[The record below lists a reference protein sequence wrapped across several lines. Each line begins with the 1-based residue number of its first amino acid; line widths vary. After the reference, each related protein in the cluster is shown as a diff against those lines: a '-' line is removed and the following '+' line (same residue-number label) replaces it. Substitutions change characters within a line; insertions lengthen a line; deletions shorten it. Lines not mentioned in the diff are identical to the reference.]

1 MIADVLIPHAVQ
13 TSSEPGVLGTMQ
25 DGALQLLLRWVHV
38 VAGVLWI
45 GLLYFFNWVNG
56 PFEGKLDGP
65 TKKLVVPELRPR
77 ALFFF
82 RWGAAYTWISG
93 ILLLGLLYYHAS
105 GGSLNGN
112 FWADA
117 GNAAVDG
124 KSITDSLI
132 ALGLVIV
139 LFPVYDMIAKALAK
153 SPMAA
158 LWVWYLVALG
168 FAALMQYWLKASD
181 RAIYIHVGALFG
193 TMMAANV
200 WMRIWPNQK
209 KIIAAIKGGTAPD
222 AAWVGLAGLRSK
234 HNTFMSMP
242 LLLLMISVHM
252 TYMLGQHQ
260 ATAVIAGVLVVAYF
274 ATDWIYKVSAK
285 VPGM

>member
-13 TSSEPGVLGTMQ
+13 TSAEPGVLGTMQ
-25 DGALQLLLRWVHV
+25 DGALQLLFRWIHV

-65 TKKLVVPELRPR
+65 TKKIVVPELRPR

-105 GGSLNGN
+105 GDSLNGN
-112 FWADA
+112 FWGAGADGLA
-117 GNAAVDG
+117 GQSTG
-124 KSITDSLI
+124 KSFI
-132 ALGLVIV
+132 ALALVV
-139 LFPVYDMIAKALAK
+139 LLFPVYDIVAKSLAK

-168 FAALMQYWLKASD
+168 FAAFLQYWMKASD

-209 KIIAAIKGGTAPD
+209 KIIGAIKGGQAPD
-222 AAWVGLAGLRSK
+222 AAWVGMAGLRSK

-260 ATAVIAGVLVVAYF
+260 ATAVIAGVLVVGYL

>member
-1 MIADVLIPHAVQ
+1 MIVETLNTVVVAQPA
-13 TSSEPGVLGTMQ
+13 EPGVLGTMQ
-25 DGALQLLLRWVHV
+25 DGALQLLFRWIHV

-65 TKKLVVPELRPR
+65 TKKIVVPELRPR

-105 GGSLNGN
+105 GGALNGN
-112 FWADA
+112 FWANASDA
-117 GNAAVDG
+117 AADG
-124 KSITDSLI
+124 RTTVFSLI
-132 ALGLVIV
+132 ALGLVLV
-139 LFPVYDMIAKALAK
+139 LFPVYDMIAKALSK
-153 SPMAA
+153 SRPAS

-168 FAALMQYWLKASD
+168 YAAMMQYWLGASD

-209 KIIAAIKGGTAPD
+209 RIITAIKGGQAPD
-222 AAWVGLAGLRSK
+222 AAWVGLAGLRSR

-252 TYMLGQHQ
+252 PYMLGQHQ
-260 ATAVIAGVLVVAYF
+260 ATAVIAGVLVVGYL

-285 VPGM
+285 VPGF

>member
-1 MIADVLIPHAVQ
+1 MIADALIPHAIQ

-25 DGALQLLLRWVHV
+25 DGAIQLLLRWIHV

-65 TKKLVVPELRPR
+65 TKKIVVPELRPR

-93 ILLLGLLYYHAS
+93 LLLVGLLYYHAKP
-105 GGSLNGN
+105 GTLNAN
-112 FWADA
+112 FWGAGAD
-117 GNAAVDG
+117 GLSGQSTV
-124 KSITDSLI
+124 KSLI
-132 ALGLVIV
+132 ALALVV
-139 LFPVYDMIAKALAK
+139 LLFPVYDLIAKSLSK
-153 SPMAA
+153 SPMAG
-158 LWVWYLVALG
+158 LWVWYVVALG
-168 FAALMQYWLKASD
+168 YAAFLQYWMKASD
-181 RAIYIHVGALFG
+181 RATFIHVGALFG

-209 KIIAAIKGGTAPD
+209 RIIGAIKGGTAPD
-222 AAWVGLAGLRSK
+222 AAWVGMAGLRSK

-260 ATAVIAGVLVVAYF
+260 ATAVIAGSLVIAYLV
-274 ATDWIYKVSAK
+274 TDWIYKAAAK

>member
-1 MIADVLIPHAVQ
+1 MIADVLILHAVQ

-25 DGALQLLLRWVHV
+25 DGAIQLLLRWIHV

-56 PFEGKLDGP
+56 PFEGKLDGA
-65 TKKLVVPELRPR
+65 TKKIVVPELRPR

-82 RWGAAYTWISG
+82 RWGAAYTWITG
-93 ILLLGLLYYHAS
+93 LLLVGLLYYHAK
-105 GGSLNGN
+105 GGALNAN
-112 FWADA
+112 FWGVGAD
-117 GNAAVDG
+117 GLSGQSVG
-124 KSITDSLI
+124 KSFI
-132 ALGLVIV
+132 ALALLVL
-139 LFPVYDMIAKALAK
+139 LFPVYDIIAKSLAK
-153 SPMAA
+153 SPMAG

-168 FAALMQYWLKASD
+168 YAAFLQYWMKASD
-181 RAIYIHVGALFG
+181 RAIYIHVGGLFG

-242 LLLLMISVHM
+242 LVLMMISVHM
-252 TYMLGQHQ
+252 TYMLGLHQ
-260 ATAVIAGVLVVAYF
+260 ATAVIAGSLVIGYLV
-274 ATDWIYKVSAK
+274 TDWIYKVAAK